1 MAQTRI
7 VLALLAAVASVVAAG
22 CSAEDASSH
31 GDAVAAAFYPLAFVS
46 AAVAPAGVEVVNLTP
61 PGVEPHDLELGASD
75 VGLIDDARLV
85 VHLGGGFQPALED
98 AVVRRDVPSLDAL
111 EGLDLLTGPGEEGGA
126 DPHVWLDPTRLAAV
140 ARRVADALGDPAA
153 ADRLVEQLDALDAE
167 LRRGLADCDR
177 RELVTSHAAF
187 GYLADRY
194 GLEQVP
200 LAGLAPEAEPSPR
213 DLEALV
219 RRVEETGA
227 TTVFFET
234 LASPELAEVVARET
248 GATTAVLDPLEGI
261 AADRLADG
269 VDYFTVM
276 RENLAALRQAL
287 GCR

>member
-1 MAQTRI
+1 M
-7 VLALLAAVASVVAAG
+7 AAVAAVGVAGCGEGDATRSEDAVVA
-22 CSAEDASSH
+22 
-31 GDAVAAAFYPLAFVS
+31 VFYPLAFAVD
-46 AAVAPAGVEVVNLTP
+46 AVAPDGVDVVNLTP

-75 VGLIDDARLV
+75 AGLIDGARLV
-85 VHLGGGFQPALED
+85 VYLGGGFQPALEE
-98 AVVRRDVPSLDAL
+98 AVARRDAPSLDAL
-111 EGLDLLTGPGEEGGA
+111 EGQSLLPGPGDGDEA

-140 ARRVADALGDPAA
+140 ARRVAGALGDPAA
-153 ADRLVEQLDALDAE
+153 ADGLVERLDALDAE
-167 LRRGLADCDR
+167 LRSGLADCDR
-177 RELVTSHAAF
+177 REIVTSHAAF
-187 GYLADRY
+187 GYLAHRY

-200 LAGLAPEAEPSPR
+200 LAGLAPEAEPTPR

-219 RRVEETGA
+219 RRVEESGA

-269 VDYFTVM
+269 VDYFSVM
-276 RENLAALRQAL
+276 RENLAALRKAL

>member
-1 MAQTRI
+1 VVQTRI
-7 VLALLAAVASVVAAG
+7 VLALVAAVAAVGVAG
-22 CSAEDASSH
+22 CGEGDATRSK
-31 GDAVAAAFYPLAFVS
+31 DAVAAAFYPLAF
-46 AAVAPAGVEVVNLTP
+46 AADAVAPDGVEVVNLTP

-85 VHLGGGFQPALED
+85 LYLGGGFQPALED
-98 AVVRRDVPSLDAL
+98 AVAKREGPSLDAL
-111 EGLDLLTGPGEEGGA
+111 EGQSLLPGPRDGDEA

-140 ARRVADALGDPAA
+140 ARRVAGALGDPAA
-153 ADRLVEQLDALDAE
+153 ADGLVERLDALDAE
-167 LRRGLADCDR
+167 LRSGLADCGR
-177 RELVTSHAAF
+177 REIVTSHAAF
-187 GYLADRY
+187 GYLAHRY

-219 RRVEETGA
+219 QRVEESGA

-276 RENLAALRQAL
+276 RENLAALRKAL